1 LPLRAV
7 AALFLARQHLERP
20 RKRRFSERSL
30 IQFATDTG
38 GIQID
43 SINVIDRAHYLTVW
57 SRFGP
62 YDRRTF
68 DSFAYRRRV
77 LFEYWAHAA
86 CLVPSA
92 HFSSWRRAMLD
103 YSRRHRGWGRWLQ
116 KNRPLVA
123 EIEAAI
129 AGGGPLGS
137 ADFAHQGPRRAGGWW
152 NWKPAAHAL
161 DYLWMSGRTLVHSR
175 VHFQKRFDLAER
187 LMADALAHE
196 PLSAEEFRRWHLR
209 QSLHA
214 LGAATATDLRMYLT
228 FPRAEVTQRRRVL
241 AELLASGEIV
251 RVAVHGAERTTR
263 DQVWFALAR
272 DVPALTAAARRR
284 VASRGTTLLTPFDS
298 FLWHRERA
306 QRLFGFDYK
315 IEVYTPGHK
324 RVHGYY
330 VLPILHDGQLIGRVD
345 AKLHRVERM
354 LEVKQI
360 HLEPWF
366 ARGEPAP
373 VVEWA
378 RLDRDRALAGLA
390 DALHSLATFVGAER
404 VTLQRVTPSRF
415 TAPLKRALR
424 LPPSAASTALRP

>member
-1 LPLRAV
+1 MPTASPPSLPLRAV

-20 RKRRFSERSL
+20 RTRRFSERSL

-62 YDRRTF
+62 YDRRKL
-68 DSFAYRRRV
+68 DQFAYRRRI

-103 YSRRHRGWGRWLQ
+103 YSRRHRGWGQWLQ
-116 KNRPLVA
+116 KNRSLVA

-129 AGGGPLGS
+129 VSGGPLGS

-241 AELLASGEIV
+241 SDLLASGEVV
-251 RVAVHGAERTTR
+251 RVAVDDARRTSRET
-263 DQVWFALAR
+263 VWFALAR

-284 VASRGTTLLTPFDS
+284 VPSRGTTLLTPFDS
-298 FLWHRERA
+298 FLWHRERT

-345 AKLHRVERM
+345 AKLHRVERL
-354 LEVKQI
+354 LEIKHV

-366 ARGEPAP
+366 TRGEPAP
-373 VVEWA
+373 VVAWA
-378 RLDRDRALAGLA
+378 PLDRDRALAGLV
-390 DALHSLATFVGAER
+390 DALHSLATFVDAER
-404 VTLQRVTPSRF
+404 VTLRRVTPSRF

-424 LPPSAASTALRP
+424 